1 MWSRKKG
8 FFEFFA
14 KQTDTF
20 TLLNQFLKFP
30 QNRFCLLAIIF
41 LFKRTLCSQTRG
53 SFVEH
58 PVAWLPWIRYSAD
71 NCFTVTLL
79 AAGMVGDTST
89 QRRAVCGKINQ
100 KFCCGGTVQSKPTDM
115 IWQNAV
121 VSKFVTQSTT
131 YVATELFIG
140 RMKESVVGPKFM
152 MSSIIAVVI
161 VALRKSSWICWVAYH
176 FAIGLFSQSH
186 DPTVKNE
193 KKKKIG

>member
-20 TLLNQFLKFP
+20 TLLNQFLKFL

-161 VALRKSSWICWVAYH
+161 VALRKSHGYAELLIILRLVFFLNPMIPQW
-176 FAIGLFSQSH
+176 
-186 DPTVKNE
+186 KMK